1 MGCCSSSNTAVRSLR
16 PEEKGDEDEA
26 GSKVDVRGDSA
37 VSKGTTDSGVVMDNR
52 DIPVLPGAVPTK
64 LPLTTECVR
73 ESDADRIT
81 QDGMLQQ
88 ASTLQERPRSSEIL
102 EELLNQ
108 GIIPVGQTR
117 ERSSMAGE
125 ADSVTLDDREVV
137 RRKPPARLES
147 LTVKKV
153 QSVPSV
159 EDIEDEIGLAEERPK
174 LREDELKMHLRI
186 KSASNTEEDQDT
198 GVTPVEPLQ
207 LPPTPN
213 PLDPQPHSQIT
224 REEAEGGEWG
234 READRDGREGMGET
248 DKREGRRAKGG
259 ESAERG
265 SEDGDGKGEE
275 TQVEELKEDNLLT
288 ASEELESDSSFQHA
302 ENKEEMF

>member
-1 MGCCSSSNTAVRSLR
+1 MGCCSSSNTAVRPLR

-26 GSKVDVRGDSA
+26 GSKVDGRGDSA

-64 LPLTTECVR
+64 LPP
-73 ESDADRIT
+73 

-88 ASTLQERPRSSEIL
+88 ASILQERPKSSEIL

-125 ADSVTLDDREVV
+125 ADSIMLDGREVV

-147 LTVKKV
+147 LTAKKV
-153 QSVPSV
+153 QSVPSI
-159 EDIEDEIGLAEERPK
+159 EDIEEKIQLAEERPM
-174 LREDELKMHLRI
+174 LREDKLKMRLRI
-186 KSASNTEEDQDT
+186 KSAHVRGPAPTSNTEEDQDT
-198 GVTPVEPLQ
+198 ALTPVEPLQ

-213 PLDPQPHSQIT
+213 PLNPRPHSQIT
-224 REEAEGGEWG
+224 REEAEGGEWV
-234 READRDGREGMGET
+234 READGDDREGMGKT
-248 DKREGRRAKGG
+248 DKREGRRVKGG
-259 ESAERG
+259 ESAERV
-265 SEDGDGKGEE
+265 SEDGDRKGEE
-275 TQVEELKEDNLLT
+275 TQVEELKEKYLLT
-288 ASEELESDSSFQHA
+288 ASQELESDSSFQHA
-302 ENKEEMF
+302 EDNQEMF